1 MLFLMHGMLLYLHKV
16 CFKWNEFKDFSAWT
30 QLTHIAIQTKV
41 VGWNLHKTE
50 NSSFYTSR
58 VMFDC
63 HRILLGVQIF
73 EYLQNDQVDFLKIK
87 QNFRT
92 RYGRDRKTA

>member
-1 MLFLMHGMLLYLHKV
+1 MYGMLLYLHKV
-16 CFKWNEFKDFSAWT
+16 CFKWSEFKDFSAWT
-30 QLTHIAIQTKV
+30 QLTHLLFRQRWWAGIRTRRIQV
-41 VGWNLHKTE
+41 F
-50 NSSFYTSR
+50 SSSR

-63 HRILLGVQIF
+63 HRILLGVEIF
-73 EYLQNDQVDFLKIK
+73 EYLQNDQADFLKIK